1 MHTGQC
7 HCGAVKIE
15 IRGEPA
21 AIGQC
26 FCRDCRRTLG
36 STNALNWFVPAE
48 QLKLEGRA
56 VCRSSRQ
63 ARTNGLLASDPKTHA
78 MKGGSGHLVT
88 NYFCANCGVT
98 LYREGEVM
106 PGTLFVKAGVLDDVQ
121 AVNQLRPHGEIF
133 VRTRP
138 DWVTPVAGA
147 SQKQEML

>member
-26 FCRDCRRTLG
+26 FCRDCRRTSG

-48 QLKLEGRA
+48 QLKLEG
-56 VCRSSRQ
+56 
-63 ARTNGLLASDPKTHA
+63 NPKTYA
-78 MKGGSGHLVT
+78 MKGGSGQLVT

-106 PGTLFVKAGVLDDVQ
+106 PGTLFVKAGVLDDIQ

-133 VRTRP
+133 VRARP